1 MAPDRTVQRRIAR
14 ALVRLAAEPLRL
26 PNVTRLA
33 GADEYRLHVGDWRVV
48 YTLCDDVLTVLVI
61 RIAHRREVY
70 RRSSC
75 RAPCPDHETRVSLA
89 VSMPHTDHPSRGI
102 SLAVLASVLFAVSD
116 TTAKVLSNDVPVTAI
131 NWVRYVIFVTM
142 AAYLTSALPLRAL
155 WPAHPGLQVARALAV
170 LGSATL
176 FIYGVQAM
184 TIAQAITI
192 SFLSPLLI
200 TILSI
205 PMLGEHV
212 GPRRW
217 AAVGTGMLGVLLVV
231 RPGLEG
237 FQPAALF
244 GVASATC
251 WSVGMILTR
260 RMAGVDAPET
270 TVLWSAVIGLVL
282 LTILLPFDFHWP
294 TPLEWVLLLGLGA
307 IVSLGQWFTILA
319 HRFAPA
325 SLLAPFSYSQLIWV
339 TISGYLVFGDWP
351 DAWTFA
357 GAAVIIASGL
367 YIAHRERVVARARDA
382 A

>member
-1 MAPDRTVQRRIAR
+1 
-14 ALVRLAAEPLRL
+14 
-26 PNVTRLA
+26 
-33 GADEYRLHVGDWRVV
+33 
-48 YTLCDDVLTVLVI
+48 
-61 RIAHRREVY
+61 
-70 RRSSC
+70 
-75 RAPCPDHETRVSLA
+75 
-89 VSMPHTDHPSRGI
+89 MPHTDHPSRGI
-102 SLAVLASVLFAVSD
+102 SLSILASILFAITD
-116 TTAKVLSNDVPVTAI
+116 TTAKFLSNDVPVTAI
-131 NWVRYVIFVTM
+131 NWVRYVIFVAM
-142 AAYLTSALPLRAL
+142 AAYLARSLPRAALR
-155 WPAHPGLQVARALAV
+155 PARPGLQILRALAV

-217 AAVGTGMLGVLLVV
+217 AAVAAGMAGVLLVV

-244 GVASATC
+244 GIASATC
-251 WSVGMILTR
+251 WSIGMILTR
-260 RMAGVDAPET
+260 RMAGADAPET

-282 LTILLPFDFHWP
+282 LSVALPFDFHWP
-294 TPLEWVLLLGLGA
+294 TPFEWVLLVGLGVV
-307 IVSLGQWFTILA
+307 VSLGQWFTILA

-325 SLLAPFSYSQLIWV
+325 SLIAPFSYSQLVWV
-339 TISGYLVFGDWP
+339 TITGYVVFGDWP
-351 DAWTFA
+351 DGWTLA

-367 YIAHRERVVARARDA
+367 YIAHRERAVARTQATA
-382 A
+382 